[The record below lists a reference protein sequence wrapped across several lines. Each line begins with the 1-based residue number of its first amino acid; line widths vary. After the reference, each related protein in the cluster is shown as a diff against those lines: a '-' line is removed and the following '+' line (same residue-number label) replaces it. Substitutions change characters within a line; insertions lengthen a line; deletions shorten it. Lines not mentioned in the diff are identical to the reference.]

1 MATPNYTPEQI
12 SALRALRDR
21 LRSAQ
26 YTWEVRQLLKNT
38 ASATGIKQLQLVQ
51 WQDGDNNRKN
61 LLHFLVDERLEKVA
75 IILIEVFWNRKEEDQ
90 RQLMHIITYP
100 KCYIDSPEGS
110 GDYTVERLAEGR
122 NCEQLVDIISRFREL
137 CPQDTGEEDEDE
149 EEETEEERATTIERM
164 RRLQR
169 LSTPIPRTPSP
180 SNGSLPTVPLEPA
193 NFSPLHV
200 FTTTKKK
207 KKKTPLHPPRA
218 ARPVSSSPRS
228 TPPLARGGTPVEI
241 TIWSSPPPLSPS
253 PAAAT
258 QTPTLLRGSSG
269 AHDDQPQP
277 STPPPFIPSTP
288 PPAPGARDTPLW
300 YPPSDHS
307 EHSEHSEPEPEPE
320 RDEQRVR
327 EGQRIQRHSPLPPPG
342 SSVPVLPERT
352 PEPVTPV
359 QDLRSVDE
367 LKPGY
372 WGVNMYAEEE

>member
-1 MATPNYTPEQI
+1 M
-12 SALRALRDR
+12 
-21 LRSAQ
+21 
-26 YTWEVRQLLKNT
+26 
-38 ASATGIKQLQLVQ
+38 
-51 WQDGDNNRKN
+51 
-61 LLHFLVDERLEKVA
+61 
-75 IILIEVFWNRKEEDQ
+75 LIEVFWNRKEEDQ
-90 RQLMHIITYP
+90 RQLMRITRYP

-110 GDYTVERLAEGR
+110 GEYTVERLAEGR
-122 NCEQLVDIISRFREL
+122 NCEQLVDMISRFREL

-169 LSTPIPRTPSP
+169 ISTPIPRTPSP

-207 KKKTPLHPPRA
+207 KKKKTPLHPPRA

-228 TPPLARGGTPVEI
+228 TPPFPSLPLARGGTPVEI
-241 TIWSSPPPLSPS
+241 TIWSSPSLPPS
-253 PAAAT
+253 PAVT
-258 QTPTLLRGSSG
+258 QTPISLRGSSG

-300 YPPSDHS
+300 YPPSEDSEHSDHS
-307 EHSEHSEPEPEPE
+307 EPDPE
-320 RDEQRVR
+320 RDEQRGR
-327 EGQRIQRHSPLPPPG
+327 EGQLVQRHSPLPPLG
-342 SSVPVLPERT
+342 SSVPASSERT

-359 QDLRSVDE
+359 RLLLVLADFLSLPYGTYGLRLILMRQMSVKKQQREMTVDL
-367 LKPGY
+367 
-372 WGVNMYAEEE
+372 